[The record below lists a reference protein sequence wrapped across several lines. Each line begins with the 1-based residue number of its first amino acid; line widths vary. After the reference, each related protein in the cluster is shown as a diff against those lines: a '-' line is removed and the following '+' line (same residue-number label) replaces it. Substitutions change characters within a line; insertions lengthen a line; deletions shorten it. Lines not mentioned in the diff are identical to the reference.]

1 MKVKDVM
8 VGPVFAVREITPLE
22 SVAQTMLERRIGCV
36 VVVDGGGKTA
46 GIITESDFLAHE
58 ETVPFSV
65 FKAPKLFG
73 RWLGAQGLE
82 QVYRAA
88 TDFTARDVMKRN
100 VETVQ
105 EEDPLEKVI
114 EIMIRRDINR
124 VPVVRDGKPVGIVAR
139 HDLLKLVLSKGLLK

>member
-1 MKVKDVM
+1 MKVKEVM
-8 VGPVFAVREITPLE
+8 VQPVLTVVEDAALE
-22 SVAQTMLERRIGCV
+22 TVAQAMLKHRVGCV
-36 VVVDGGGKTA
+36 VVVNGKGKMV
-46 GIITESDFLAHE
+46 GIITESDFLARE

-65 FKAPKLFG
+65 FRAPKLFG

-88 TDFTARDVMKRN
+88 SDLTARDVMKKN

-114 EIMIRRDINR
+114 EIVIRRDINR